1 MRYTIDDLQD
11 IIDSAKN
18 TKLLNK
24 LRRQE
29 VIVTKKKCGLKVA
42 IIVLTSL
49 AVLSAVAYFV
59 YNYLASDDTDPEI
72 DFDDDFDE
80 EFFEDD
86 DDADDV
92 SDEDEEE

>member
-11 IIDSAKN
+11 IIDNAKN
-18 TKLLNK
+18 TKLLNR
-24 LRRQE
+24 LRKQE
-29 VIVTKKKCGLKVA
+29 VVVTKKKCGLKVA
-42 IIVLTSL
+42 IIVLTAL

-59 YNYLASDDTDPEI
+59 YNYLSSDDTDPEI

-86 DDADDV
+86 EE
-92 SDEDEEE
+92 SDDEEDDEV